1 MINNIFMKCKLN
13 VYILGSF
20 FLISLCFSGCSN
32 FRKAIGTEKIVFD
45 EFAVVEKRKL
55 IIPPAFDLQSQ
66 RKENQESYSQNEIYD
81 LFGVNQRNEFDY
93 NDRIFS
99 QMFPF
104 DKIVTDVRVIVD
116 KETKELQ
123 LKANSGLNILFNG
136 DKLPLVGEV
145 LDAEKEQKRI
155 NLNKE

>member
-1 MINNIFMKCKLN
+1 M
-13 VYILGSF
+13 
-20 FLISLCFSGCSN
+20 
-32 FRKAIGTEKIVFD
+32 
-45 EFAVVEKRKL
+45 
-55 IIPPAFDLQSQ
+55 
-66 RKENQESYSQNEIYD
+66 
-81 LFGVNQRNEFDY
+81 
-93 NDRIFS
+93 FS

-104 DKIVTDVRVIVD
+104 DEIITDIRVIVD

-136 DKLPLVGEV
+136 DTLPLVGEV